1 LIKLKIPFISKHFKG
16 SYIGGIL
23 ETYQR
28 SGIFVSAVQFLVII
42 IIFYTTSAQPFIE
55 KYIPWL
61 SFALYM
67 LFIVVGIL
75 ILMMLVKLLVIPSS
89 YTFLNQQMWVNNNPM
104 RSKLEVLEANQKKIM
119 ERLGIESEE

>member
-1 LIKLKIPFISKHFKG
+1 MKIPFISKHYKG

-75 ILMMLVKLLVIPSS
+75 VLMMMVKLLVIPSS

-104 RSKLEVLEANQKKIM
+104 RRKLEVLEANQKKIM